1 MADYIEVDTAA
12 LDRDRQTIQSELDRV
27 RSEIGRLRDEMA
39 SLSSMW
45 EGPAHDTFMAQFNA
59 DYEFVQQFGNE
70 IGTYIETMEYAQSE
84 YQKCEA
90 SVEQAVASI
99 RV

>member
-12 LDRDRQTIQSELDRV
+12 LNRDRQTIQSELGKV
-27 RSEIGRLRDEMA
+27 RNEIGRLRDEMA
-39 SLSSMW
+39 GLSAMW

-59 DYEFVQQFGNE
+59 DYEFIQQFGNE
-70 IGTYIETMEYAQSE
+70 IETYIETMEYAQNE

-90 SVEQAVASI
+90 SVEQAIASI